1 MKDYKE
7 PQGWHNENKSNIR
20 PMWNYSVNLESVWDY
35 ITLYG
40 FKAIFL
46 TSVLETSNQISMFFL

>member
-1 MKDYKE
+1 MKNYKE

-20 PMWNYSVNLESVWDY
+20 PMWNYSVNLESVRGY

-40 FKAIFL
+40 FKAIF
-46 TSVLETSNQISMFFL
+46 SPVC